1 MLWLSCWNSQSFTK
15 GESMD
20 YLLEFSNITKI
31 FPGVIALDNVSLNVK
46 PGEILAVCGENG
58 AGKSTLIKVL
68 SGIYPHGTYDGVMKM
83 SGKELRFKNVADAKA
98 AGVATIYQELELF
111 RELTVAENIFIGEK
125 NKNGIVNWNQR
136 RVTAQKILDTMN
148 VDISPEEKVKNLT
161 TGKQQLV
168 EIAKALSHECRILI
182 LDEPTSSLTDQEVA
196 ILFRLVRDLKAKGIS
211 CIYISHR
218 LEEVFE
224 LCDRVSVIRD
234 GKYIGTKETKD
245 TNKEELISMMA
256 GRELKELYPKV
267 QFAVGDVGFAVKNIS
282 VIDPNDPGKYVV
294 KDVSFQARRGEIL
307 GIAGLM
313 GAGRTELASALFGA
327 YKKDKAGEI
336 VIEGKPV
343 QINSPRQAID
353 HGLAYLSEDRKL
365 YGLILGMSITDNTT
379 LSNLKKIARK
389 GILNKS
395 LEILTAQKYK
405 EELNIKT
412 PSISV
417 KASALSGGNQQKV
430 IIGKWLHADPKVL
443 ILDEPTRGI
452 DVGAR
457 FEIYKI
463 INRLV
468 EQGVIVIMISSD
480 MPELIGMSDRI
491 LVMSQGRITA
501 DLQTKETSQEEIL
514 SYAIGG
520 N

>member
-1 MLWLSCWNSQSFTK
+1 
-15 GESMD
+15 MD